1 MQMGLWSQCCVHV
14 RGVRSKSSHGSGRH
28 VHTAVH
34 AAMHTLVEQAVP
46 ALASNC
52 HVHSVGAGELRL
64 YILPS
69 EQEELL
75 AQG

>member
-1 MQMGLWSQCCVHV
+1 M
-14 RGVRSKSSHGSGRH
+14 
-28 VHTAVH
+28 HTAVH